1 MRIKC
6 PPTSLISMCFSATG
20 VATGAFSCA
29 TISTGR
35 KRDLSGKPG
44 AAAGSGPYR
53 GSRRY
58 LKIRLAFT
66 A

>member
-1 MRIKC
+1 
-6 PPTSLISMCFSATG
+6 MCFSATG